1 MGNFGTHTHSERNR
15 QQQHTQKN
23 NNQKTHQ
30 EQWEVVER
38 GCQAKPKKELEEKE
52 KNTKMAGSTSSKRTF
67 FFLSLSLGS
76 FFLLFF
82 RWKLGD
88 RKRKK
93 CVK

>member
-15 QQQHTQKN
+15 QQQQQQKN

-52 KNTKMAGSTSSKRTF
+52 RKYQNGRLDIIETDF
-67 FFLSLSLGS
+67 FFLSLSW
-76 FFLLFF
+76 FFFPFVLSVET
-82 RWKLGD
+82 R
-88 RKRKK
+88 R
-93 CVK
+93 

>member
-15 QQQHTQKN
+15 QQQQQQKN

-52 KNTKMAGSTSSKRTF
+52 KIPKWPARHHRNGLF
-67 FFLSLSLGS
+67 FFSLSLGS